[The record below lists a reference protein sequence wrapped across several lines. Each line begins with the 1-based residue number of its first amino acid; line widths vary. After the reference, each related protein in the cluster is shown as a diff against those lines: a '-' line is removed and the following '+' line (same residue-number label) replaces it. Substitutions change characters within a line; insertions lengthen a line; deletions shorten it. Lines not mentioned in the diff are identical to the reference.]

1 MKPND
6 WYLRFHQ
13 SRPTVL
19 DGFELKSVPILIEEY
34 ERALSAAAGGPVST
48 TAAPYSGNPRDFYSR
63 EVTLAASRGD
73 QIRIE
78 LRIQQSALGLD
89 DPSPLLGDSI
99 SVVVRAPQASYA
111 ARLATWHALRDQ
123 LARVGCIDVTV
134 DSKPTSIVDEA
145 RAAGD
150 LETATR
156 LAEAI
161 AAVQQAE
168 REAERAHRERVD
180 ELRARDAEVAA
191 RSPGP
196 PSLPASGL
204 APSIPTPAP
213 PPFRPVAKRIEPRVT
228 FQGGVLEVA
237 AGTVDAASL
246 RTLIESGAYRD
257 ATKVVL
263 AGTPIGDDGV
273 AFLARSGGFPSVTEL
288 YLGATGITDK
298 GARALAQ
305 EAVGLDHLERLDLG
319 DVPAESSQIGAR
331 DDSGVSDA
339 GVEEIARSPRLP
351 ALRTLD
357 RVKEYR
363 FAPGGREG
371 REIVE
376 LRRAD
381 GRVVES
387 CLFHM
392 MWP

>member
-1 MKPND
+1 MEPDD

-13 SRPTVL
+13 SRPTVF
-19 DGFELKSVPILIEEY
+19 DGFELKSVRILIEEY
-34 ERALSAAAGGPVST
+34 ERALSAAAGAPVST
-48 TAAPYSGNPRDFYSR
+48 TAGPYSGNPRDFYSR
-63 EVTLAASRGD
+63 ELTLAASRGD

-78 LRIQQSALGLD
+78 LRIQQSAFSLD
-89 DPSPLLGDSI
+89 DPSPILGDSFI
-99 SVVVRAPQASYA
+99 VVLRAPPASYA
-111 ARLATWHALRDQ
+111 AKLAAWHALRDQ
-123 LARVGCIDVTV
+123 LAEVGCVDRTV

-145 RAAGD
+145 SAAGD

-161 AAVQQAE
+161 AEVQDAE
-168 REAERAHRERVD
+168 REAERARRKRVEER
-180 ELRARDAEVAA
+180 RARDAERAA

-196 PSLPASGL
+196 V
-204 APSIPTPAP
+204 PTPDP
-213 PPFRPVAKRIEPRVT
+213 PPVSPVAKPVEPRVT

-246 RTLIESGAYRD
+246 RALIEGGAYRD

-263 AGTPIGDDGV
+263 AGTPIGDEGV

-288 YLGATGITDK
+288 HLGATGITDR

-319 DVPAESSQIGAR
+319 DVPAESSRIGAR

-339 GVEEIARSPRLP
+339 GVEALARSLRLP
-351 ALRTLD
+351 ALRTID
-357 RVKEYR
+357 RGKEWR
-363 FAPGGREG
+363 FVPGGREG
-371 REIVE
+371 REVIE
-376 LRRAD
+376 IRRAD

-387 CLFHM
+387 RIYHLI
-392 MWP
+392 WP